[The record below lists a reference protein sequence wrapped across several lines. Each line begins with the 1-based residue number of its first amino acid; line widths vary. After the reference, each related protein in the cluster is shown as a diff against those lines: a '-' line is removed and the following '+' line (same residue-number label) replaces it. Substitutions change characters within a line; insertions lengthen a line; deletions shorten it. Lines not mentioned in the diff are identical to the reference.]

1 MLVNEQYKV
10 HILQVQASAVAD
22 EALSIRANRTLREV
36 TAIYKKEEA
45 GMDIVIRLPA
55 CYPLRVVEV
64 ECTRRLGISEALLRK
79 WILSM
84 AAFLRNQV
92 CGFTGVCCTLLQN
105 DDVSGYWGEVF
116 AFSASVKLQV
126 LALSCWNS
134 TSRCSMLPV
143 SLSPTESCV
152 VLYLVTEWSTLR
164 SSSDVETEC

>member
-1 MLVNEQYKV
+1 M

-92 CGFTGVCCTLLQN
+92 CGFTGVHCPLLQN
-105 DDVSGYWGEVF
+105 DEVSGYLGEVF

-126 LALSCWNS
+126 LAYCLAGTLQADAQCF
-134 TSRCSMLPV
+134 L
-143 SLSPTESCV
+143 SLSHLQKV
-152 VLYLVTEWSTLR
+152 VGCYIW
-164 SSSDVETEC
+164 

>member
-1 MLVNEQYKV
+1 VQSVLVNEQYKV

-92 CGFTGVCCTLLQN
+92 CGFTGVRCPLLQN
-105 DDVSGYWGEVF
+105 DEVSGYWGKYLHFRLVSSF
-116 AFSASVKLQV
+116 RFLHCLAGTLQADAQCF
-126 LALSCWNS
+126 L
-134 TSRCSMLPV
+134 
-143 SLSPTESCV
+143 SLSHLQKV
-152 VLYLVTEWSTLR
+152 VGCYIW
-164 SSSDVETEC
+164 